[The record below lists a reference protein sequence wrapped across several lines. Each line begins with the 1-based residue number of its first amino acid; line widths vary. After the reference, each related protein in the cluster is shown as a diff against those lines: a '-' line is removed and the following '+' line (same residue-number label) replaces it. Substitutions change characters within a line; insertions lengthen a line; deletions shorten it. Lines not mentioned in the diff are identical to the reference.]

1 MKSNTHHNSSHHIL
15 PAAVLFVMI
24 LTLLLLLTTEV
35 SAAAKTIVP
44 KQETAYNIENGNKS
58 LSWQI
63 KYQYDK
69 KGRIKK
75 ETETAGNETAVT
87 TYKYNKKGNL
97 KSWIRKVNGANDI
110 KEVVSY
116 KKNKKV
122 REQDYLWNP
131 DTKTWQKSDYY
142 KYKISKKKLVMD
154 CFNAAGTLLYR
165 SVDKYNKKGLIVS
178 TTDTDYDEETG
189 AVSQTVQHSCK
200 YNKKGLL
207 TSETYTYTYS
217 DGTVSTSKTTYQYSK
232 FYKGN
237 KKYPRETKIYEDGVL
252 TQQIVTSYK
261 KA

>member
-1 MKSNTHHNSSHHIL
+1 MKSNTRHHSLHHIL
-15 PAAVLFVMI
+15 PAAVLFIMM
-24 LTLLLLLTTEV
+24 LALLLPGTTV
-35 SAAAKTIVP
+35 SAAAKKIVP
-44 KQETAYNIENGNKS
+44 KQEISYNIENGNKS
-58 LSWQI
+58 FAWQL

-75 ETETAGNETAVT
+75 ETEKAGDETTVT
-87 TYKYNKKGNL
+87 TYKYNKKGNI
-97 KSWIRKVNGANDI
+97 KSWIRTVNGANDT
-110 KEVVSY
+110 KEVVTY

-122 REQDYLWNP
+122 LEQDYNWDP
-131 DTKTWQKSDYY
+131 ASRTWQKSDYY
-142 KYKISKKKLVMD
+142 KYKISKKKSVMD
-154 CFNAAGTLLYR
+154 CFNASGTLVYR

-261 KA
+261 KI